1 MDAKLRYNAR
11 TWSPVL
17 CTDYC
22 CFVLRVIQISNCCFG
37 YKKSCIRL
45 LLSLSLG
52 IFRAIEFIL
61 PYIHSTCHR
70 ATDISNIN
78 SSGTTVMSE
87 MHTNHERL
95 YVGESLPHDP
105 HEESFESNTAKENA
119 TSLNLPS
126 WCTFHIPRFFS
137 HSGSAYPARCC
148 KNSPG
153 QSTVL
158 VEPKTVERLHS
169 ESQLSGTTQMEPEL
183 GGEHVLL
190 QFEGPQREGREEMV
204 FNILH
209 TFPEV
214 CELSTNFTSFQAEF
228 DLRTDLVPVS
238 HIANLMRK
246 RTGYTAKRVANVYT
260 EFDAVVKKGA
270 KRSLVGPIPYGVKGV
285 ILKGKDIMTIQYRPE
300 VVGAR
305 DLLSTSFE
313 TPLHLAPRVSPEES
327 KRIFQTA
334 YQTLLSIL
342 LTLPILI
349 FSWGNLPEHGKD
361 YGTTSFVLATII
373 QLFVAGQFYREA
385 FRTVWVEKSIN
396 MGLLVV
402 LSTTGAYLVSA
413 ISFIHQVYGRDLRI
427 GAYFE
432 TSALLVTLIMV
443 GRLVNGFAS
452 RRATKMISLKSLQ
465 AFTARI
471 VQNNEGGH
479 ADQKE
484 IDVRILQYGDVFIVS
499 PQSLIVTDGVVICG
513 TSEVDESMLTGEV
526 DWIGKTP
533 GSTVI
538 AGTINRSDTLL
549 VRLTR
554 LPGSNNIDDVASM
567 VEQVNQTK
575 PDIQDIADRFA
586 KYFVPA
592 IAMISLGTLILWTI
606 VGLRKMHQPVNVA
619 FSSALPYAISVVVVS
634 CPCAIGLA
642 VPLVVLIASGIA
654 SKQGVIVKS
663 STALQIAHKATHVVF
678 DKTGTLTDSRL
689 AVSVQ
694 TYLLESPSLTASLI
708 LGLTKDSGHPVA
720 VAVARH
726 IRAMDFEPTTLTD
739 VKNVVGKGIEGIFN
753 GVTIRMGNS
762 RWLGVEEHPPVQ
774 YLLSQGLTVSCVT
787 KSDILIA
794 IFGLSTSLRENA
806 ISTVRALQ
814 KRGVY
819 VSIVSGDD
827 SCAVERTAAALGIHP
842 ANIKAKCTPI
852 EKRDYVKGLM
862 PTDEYGNRVSKSTVV
877 FCGDG
882 VNDAGAIAQA
892 DVGVYMASSSDDGVA
907 QRAAAVT
914 LMNPSLSGILSL
926 MEISRQAHW
935 RIIFNFVWSGVYNLV
950 AMLYASGAFVRTIL
964 PTEYA
969 GLGEF
974 VSVLPV
980 IIMALSMHWME
991 SWGFDWDT
999 GALLGGGGWQRCCR
1013 QMRSLKTRI

>member
-1 MDAKLRYNAR
+1 MM
-11 TWSPVL
+11 
-17 CTDYC
+17 
-22 CFVLRVIQISNCCFG
+22 
-37 YKKSCIRL
+37 
-45 LLSLSLG
+45 
-52 IFRAIEFIL
+52 
-61 PYIHSTCHR
+61 
-70 ATDISNIN
+70 ATSRPNYGQN
-78 SSGTTVMSE
+78 E

-95 YVGESLPHDP
+95 YTRESLPHSP
-105 HEESFESNTAKENA
+105 HEESFGTNTAKENTA
-119 TSLNLPS
+119 PLSSPSLCRFQLPQ
-126 WCTFHIPRFFS
+126 FFS
-137 HSGSAYPARCC
+137 HFGSAYPARCC
-148 KNSPG
+148 KPSPG
-153 QSTVL
+153 QSSVS
-158 VEPKTVERLHS
+158 EKAKTAEHSHS
-169 ESQLSGTTQMEPEL
+169 ESQLSGTTHMEPEL
-183 GGEHVLL
+183 DGEHVVL
-190 QFEGPQREGREEMV
+190 QFEGPQRGGREEIV
-204 FNILH
+204 FNFLH

-228 DLRTDLVPVS
+228 DLKTDLVPVS
-238 HIANLMRK
+238 HIANLVRK
-246 RTGYTAKRVANVYT
+246 RTGYKAKRIANVYT
-260 EFDAVVKKGA
+260 EFDAVTPTWD
-270 KRSLVGPIPYGVKGV
+270 KRSLVGPIPDGVKGV
-285 ILKGKDIMTIQYRPE
+285 IIKNKDIMTIQYRPE

-305 DLLSTSFE
+305 DLLSRSFG
-313 TPLHLAPRVSPEES
+313 TTLHLAPRVSAEES

-334 YQTLLSIL
+334 YLTLLSIL

-349 FSWGNLPEHGKD
+349 FSWGNLPEHEKE
-361 YGTTSFVLATII
+361 YGTASFVLATII
-373 QLFVAGQFYREA
+373 QVFVAGQFYPKA

-402 LSTTGAYLVSA
+402 LSTTAAYLVSV
-413 ISFIHQVYGRDLRI
+413 ISFIHKVYGQDLTI
-427 GAYFE
+427 GVYFE

-452 RRATKMISLKSLQ
+452 RRATKMMSLKSSQ
-465 AFTARI
+465 TSTARI
-471 VQNNEGGH
+471 VQNTEGRH

-513 TSEVDESMLTGEV
+513 TSDVDESMLTGEV

-538 AGTINRSDTLL
+538 AGTINRSGTLL

-554 LPGSNNIDDVASM
+554 LPGSNTIDDVAGM
-567 VEQVNQTK
+567 VGQINQTK

-592 IAMISLGTLILWTI
+592 IAMIALGTLILWTVI
-606 VGLRKMHQPVNVA
+606 GFQMMHQPMNVA

-663 STALQIAHKATHVVF
+663 STALQTAHKATHVVF

-694 TYLLESPSLTASLI
+694 TYLLESPLLTASLI
-708 LGLTKDSGHPVA
+708 LGLIKDSGHPVA
-720 VAVARH
+720 AAVARH
-726 IRAMDFEPTTLTD
+726 LGAMDFEPTAMTD
-739 VKNVVGKGIEGIFN
+739 VKNMVGKGTEGIFN
-753 GVTIRMGNS
+753 GETIRMGNS
-762 RWLGVEEHPPVQ
+762 RWLGVDRHPPVQ

-794 IFGLSTSLRENA
+794 IFGLTTSLRENA
-806 ISTVRALQ
+806 KSIVQALQ
-814 KRGVY
+814 KRQVH
-819 VSIVSGDD
+819 VSVVSGDD
-827 SCAVERTAAALGIHP
+827 SCAVERTAAALGIP
-842 ANIKAKCTPI
+842 LANIKAKCTPI

-862 PTDEYGNRVSKSTVV
+862 PTDEYGNRMSKSTVV

-914 LMNPSLSGILSL
+914 LMKPSLSGILTL
-926 MEISRQAHW
+926 MDISREAHW

-950 AMLYASGAFVRTIL
+950 AILYASGAFVRVIL

-969 GLGEF
+969 ALGELA
-974 VSVLPV
+974 SVLPV
-980 IIMALSMHWME
+980 FVMALSMHWME
-991 SWGFDWDT
+991 SRGS
-999 GALLGGGGWQRCCR
+999 GWRR
-1013 QMRSLKTRI
+1013 VLY